1 MTDSVLV
8 AALCARNPGALAD
21 LYDSYA
27 ESVYRYCRS
36 MLATSDAAESALL
49 GTFIAAEAHVHALA
63 DSRRLEAWLYALAR
77 GECVRRHLAE
87 GPAPVVPAPPVPV
100 PVVTAGGDA
109 DLRVMAWN
117 ATRSLSP
124 DDREVLDLSCRHG
137 FGPIDLATV
146 LGVTPKV
153 AGALYESA
161 RERLRDVVTAEVL
174 VRKGP
179 YDCASR
185 ARMLT
190 GFTGE
195 LTPEARERVIRHVN
209 RCDTCAPHRV
219 RQVSAAKVF
228 DLLPLVTLPPTLRAW
243 VMGYFTDPERVP
255 YRRDVAHLAG
265 PLDDA
270 GFPVGRGRGHG
281 RRRPYALAGAAA
293 AVAAAAALALFLAQ
307 TVVDPGGAGSGVASG
322 TFPVEGSPG
331 ARTPGESRRG
341 GASAP
346 LEAVGEGVAV
356 ERVGSLGMTAPVSVT
371 GPAFGPD
378 RPGPAG
384 PPTEDS
390 PRRPGDGPSGDGP
403 ADPAREGPSGE
414 GPVDRPA
421 PPAESPAQP
430 SLPVSPVSPE
440 SPGIGTSDRRHP
452 SRDHHGHSSRR
463 CGITH
468 RPADPAPPR
477 TNPGSPQTDPAPPR
491 ANSRPPG
498 GEHSPP
504 RAVPRP
510 PRADPESPRANPR
523 PPRANPG
530 APRANPRPPYADPRS
545 PRANPGHPRSGS
557 RQVPDDS
564 RPALAGPR
572 RTQGGAGGDGQVPA
586 RISNRSGPG
595 RTPDGSGHGRSSGIS
610 APGRSS
616 GDSGQE
622 RSSAGQGRTSAGQE
636 RSSAGQGRSSG
647 DSGQGRIS
655 GGSSSASTGTSP
667 AAPPSR
673 PEAPAPSGSA
683 ATPA

>member
-8 AALCARNPGALAD
+8 AALCARSPGALAD

-36 MLATSDAAESALL
+36 MLATSDAADSALL
-49 GTFIAAEAHVHALA
+49 GTFIAAEVHIHALA

-77 GECVRRHLAE
+77 GECVRRHLA
-87 GPAPVVPAPPVPV
+87 GGRDSPVLAPVFA
-100 PVVTAGGDA
+100 AGGDA

-117 ATRSLSP
+117 ATRSLSA

-137 FGPIDLATV
+137 FGPIDLAAV

-228 DLLPLVTLPPTLRAW
+228 DLLPLVALPPTLRAW
-243 VMGYFTDPERVP
+243 VMSHFTDPERVP
-255 YRRDVAHLAG
+255 YRRDVARLAG
-265 PLDDA
+265 PLDGA
-270 GFPVGRGRGHG
+270 GFPVGRGRGS
-281 RRRPYALAGAAA
+281 RRPHALAGAAA
-293 AVAAAAALALFLAQ
+293 AAAAVVALALVLAQ
-307 TVVDPGGAGSGVASG
+307 SVVDPGGSGSGVASG
-322 TFPVEGSPG
+322 TFPAVAEPPDT
-331 ARTPGESRRG
+331 RIPGESRRG
-341 GASAP
+341 GTSAP
-346 LEAVGEGVAV
+346 LDPVGEGVAV
-356 ERVGSLGMTAPVSVT
+356 ERIGSLGMTAPVSAT
-371 GPAFGPD
+371 GPAFGDDKKGMPD
-378 RPGPAG
+378 LTGPW
-384 PPTEDS
+384 TEAS
-390 PRRPGDGPSGDGP
+390 PRRPGDGSSGDGA
-403 ADPAREGPSGE
+403 ADPAREGPSAD
-414 GPVDRPA
+414 GPADRPA
-421 PPAESPAQP
+421 APAESPAQP
-430 SLPVSPVSPE
+430 SLPVSPVPPGS
-440 SPGIGTSDRRHP
+440 SGIGTPDRHPP

-477 TNPGSPQTDPAPPR
+477 ANPGSPQADPTPPR
-491 ANSRPPG
+491 ANPRPPR
-498 GEHSPP
+498 GEHRPP

-510 PRADPESPRANPR
+510 PRADPEPPRANPR
-523 PPRANPG
+523 PSH
-530 APRANPRPPYADPRS
+530 ADPRR
-545 PRANPGHPRSGS
+545 PRANPGHLRSGP

-564 RPALAGPR
+564 RPAPAGPG
-572 RTQGGAGGDGQVPA
+572 RTSDGAGRGGSPGGRSPE
-586 RISNRSGPG
+586 RISNGSGHERTPDGASRG
-595 RTPDGSGHGRSSGIS
+595 RTPDGAGQGRPSGDPGRGRSSG
-610 APGRSS
+610 
-616 GDSGQE
+616 
-622 RSSAGQGRTSAGQE
+622 
-636 RSSAGQGRSSG
+636 
-647 DSGQGRIS
+647 
-655 GGSSSASTGTSP
+655 GSPPASTGTNP

-673 PEAPAPSGSA
+673 PESPAPSGTA
-683 ATPA
+683 AIPA